1 MIGFMIGFV
10 IGVLFGVFN
19 ACLLFAGRDE
29 DDDTI

>member
-29 DDDTI
+29 DE

>member
-1 MIGFMIGFV
+1 MLGFMIGFV

-29 DDDTI
+29 DE